1 MAIKRFPSGL
11 IINDLTFRWCPVDD
25 NPSFISVHVLPV
37 SIDRYIPSRPY
48 APANIQPCR
57 PSFKPE
63 TTPPRLAKVSQVRP
77 LSVEL
82 NDISILEVT
91 ERAATIEIAFKIN
104 NPNSDSVIVQVMDY
118 QLFETGF
125 SNEKQ
130 ISGGQIG
137 SRPEGMVE
145 FGSDYYVLLGEN
157 SILLKDKIVL
167 KNTGSAPELWSDLES
182 NTAKWRVTGT
192 VFYNLSSMTSGQ
204 ENTLHFEFEK

>member
-1 MAIKRFPSGL
+1 MNPKIFVFVAVIALAAALGMILLSGSSSVSNTPEN
-11 IINDLTFRWCPVDD
+11 IDD
-25 NPSFISVHVLPV
+25 KVT
-37 SIDRYIPSRPY
+37 
-48 APANIQPCR
+48 Q
-57 PSFKPE
+57 E
-63 TTPPRLAKVSQVRP
+63 TVPTQQVRP

-104 NPNSDSVIVQVMDY
+104 NPNPDSVIVQVMDY